1 MDEETYKG
9 LPPELVEALMAGA
22 LTEEELA
29 AVDKKLA
36 QAEALRN
43 QMLTAPEGRSSGRVY
58 TAANPLEHIGRL
70 MQGYQG
76 MKQAKALDTQ
86 RGGILDAERKRQRE
100 YADAVLYPKGRPM
113 KPLESL
119 RGWSPE
125 MPAFDPN
132 SIPAPKKYDF

>member
-43 QMLTAPEGRSSGRVY
+43 QMLTSPEGRSAGRVY
-58 TAANPLEHIGRL
+58 VAANPLEHIGRL
-70 MQGYQG
+70 IQGYQG
-76 MKQAKALDTQ
+76 MKQSKALDAQ
-86 RGGILDAERKRQRE
+86 RGSILDEERKRQRE

-113 KPLESL
+113 KQLESL
-119 RGWSPE
+119 RGWQPE
-125 MPAFDPN
+125 VKPLDPN
-132 SIPAPKKYDF
+132 SIEAPKFNF

>member
-29 AVDKKLA
+29 ALDKKLA

-43 QMLTAPEGRSSGRVY
+43 QMFRSPEGRQAGNVY
-58 TAANPLEHIGRL
+58 VAANPLEHIGNF
-70 MQGYQG
+70 MQGYAG
-76 MKQAKALDTQ
+76 MKQGKELESQ
-86 RGGILDAERKRQRE
+86 RTGVLDAERKRQRD

-113 KPLESL
+113 QQLESL
-119 RGWSPE
+119 RGWKPDIK
-125 MPAFDPN
+125 PFDPN
-132 SIPAPKKYDF
+132 SIEPPKFNF